1 MAILITSGG
10 QVITGTEGADDIRL
24 SGGITGNSLVINS
37 LAGNDTIV
45 GISNTITGGVVGAGV
60 SVNAAGGADS
70 ISMTISGAT
79 QSASNPII
87 LGGAG
92 RDTIAITGGLPQ
104 RWKYCQH
111 RWW

>member
-37 LAGNDTIV
+37 LAGNDTIA
-45 GISNTITGGVVGAGV
+45 GITQVISGAAVGAGV

-70 ISMTISGAT
+70 INMTGNKVPPHTLT
-79 QSASNPII
+79 QN
-87 LGGAG
+87 
-92 RDTIAITGGLPQ
+92 
-104 RWKYCQH
+104 
-111 RWW
+111 